1 MSPYLL
7 AIITTIASA
16 SPLVIF
22 AYLWQ
27 IKEWRID
34 RLREH
39 LRSEGFLRQFFGIF
53 RPTLLIICGGLGY
66 YGLLANWIIITL
78 VGYLIVSI
86 LQLLLNK
93 HPKPVWTK
101 KAITL
106 IATALILTFISSLP
120 HRLQTTHYHLVFIP
134 LLQPL
139 FLMASAI
146 LWSPIDKILK
156 RRVMNRAKIIRS
168 KRTDLTIIGITGSV
182 GKTTTKELLKH
193 VLEDM
198 NVISTPEHV
207 NTEMGVSAW
216 ISNKL
221 PKSSNAKVMIVEM
234 GA

>member
-1 MSPYLL
+1 MNPYLL

-27 IKEWRID
+27 VKEWRID

-39 LRSEGFLRQFFGIF
+39 LRSEGVLRQLFGIY
-53 RPTLLIICGGLGY
+53 RPAVLIIFGMLGY
-66 YGLLANWIIITL
+66 LKLLSNWIVITL
-78 VGYLIVSI
+78 IGYLAVSI
-86 LQLLLNK
+86 FQLLLNK

-106 IATALILTFISSLP
+106 IGTALILTLISSLP
-120 HRLQTTHYHLVFIP
+120 HKPQTTYYHLVFIP

-139 FLMASAI
+139 FLMVSAI
-146 LWSPIDKILK
+146 LWSPIDKVLK
-156 RRVMNRAKIIRS
+156 KRVMNKAKKTRS
-168 KRTDLTIIGITGSV
+168 NRSDLTVIGITGSV

-216 ISNKL
+216 ISSKL
-221 PKSSNAKVMIVEM
+221 PKSPEAKVMIVEM